1 MWVKQC
7 HKPCPSHQHE
17 FIGGMVTIPKWVV
30 YGIVVPTLIDFVPNG
45 QYGSIWTMY
54 GNFTYGISQID
65 IFPSPYYSTYIKYQ
79 KLGSKL
85 NVGKFQT
92 DQFDF

>member
-1 MWVKQC
+1 
-7 HKPCPSHQHE
+7 
-17 FIGGMVTIPKWVV
+17 
-30 YGIVVPTLIDFVPNG
+30 
-45 QYGSIWTMY
+45 MY